1 MRASAS
7 RACSITSEAVL
18 HSASRTSNPASA
30 KTRCSG
36 SMLSWSQ
43 SVITILGDAAFNS
56 PSFLHRGP
64 VRAATNRGSRGPG
77 TPYCPY
83 QDRRL
88 LVAAQAVLTDFGV
101 VAHRATCIRV
111 GLRFRFALLVAHLAL
126 FRQSR
131 SEPSLEHPCR
141 PYARTWLY
149 SVKDRKSVV

>member
-43 SVITILGDAAFNS
+43 SVITILGDAAFKS

-64 VRAATNRGSRGPG
+64 VRAATDRGSRGP
-77 TPYCPY
+77 PCCPY

-88 LVAAQAVLTDFGV
+88 LVADQAVLADFGV
-101 VAHRATCIRV
+101 AAHRATCIRV
-111 GLRFRFALLVAHLAL
+111 GLRFHFALLVAHLAL

-131 SEPSLEHPCR
+131 SEPSLEHPCC

-149 SVKDRKSVV
+149 SVKSLFPSS